1 MNGEDTQTASL
12 ADRATGTRVSHS
24 RNWQLM
30 AIGLVLAG
38 LVYLLAPVLTPFAI
52 AALLAYLGDPLVDRL
67 QGRRVSRTLAVVL
80 VFGLMILGF
89 VAAVLLLVPM
99 IESQISRLVERLP
112 AYLAWAQEVALPWL
126 EARSGLAVAD
136 FDPSRI
142 VELIKGSWQEA
153 GGFAATI
160 LGGLSRSGF
169 TILLWLTNLLLIPV
183 VTFYLLRDWDGLV
196 QRVRDLLPRSI
207 EPVVSQLA
215 HQSDTVLSAFLRGQL
230 LVMISLGAIYS
241 IGLSLVGIEL
251 ALLIGMLAGLVSFIP
266 YLGAIVGVSAGLI
279 AALLQFGDWWH
290 VALVLAVFGAGQAIE
305 SFVLTP
311 WLVGDRIGLHPVA
324 VIFSIMAGGHLF
336 GFLGVLLAL
345 PVAAVVMVVLRHA
358 HEQYTGSDLYRQ
370 SEAPAGGRT
379 PTGGGE

>member
-1 MNGEDTQTASL
+1 MSD
-12 ADRATGTRVSHS
+12 S
-24 RNWQLM
+24 RKWQMM

-38 LVYLLAPVLTPFAI
+38 LIYLLAPVLTPFAI

-67 QGRRVSRTLAVVL
+67 QGQRVSRTLAVVL
-80 VFGLMILGF
+80 VFGLMTLGF

-99 IESQISRLVERLP
+99 IESQIGRFVERLP
-112 AYLAWAQEVALPWL
+112 VYVAWAQEVMLPWL

-136 FDPSRI
+136 FDASRI
-142 VELIKGSWQEA
+142 VELVKGYWQEA
-153 GGFAATI
+153 GGFAATV
-160 LGGLSRSGF
+160 LGGLSRSGL

-183 VTFYLLRDWDGLV
+183 VTFYLLRDWDEVV

-215 HQSDTVLSAFLRGQL
+215 RQSDTVLSAFLRGQL
-230 LVMISLGAIYS
+230 LVMISLGAIYA

-251 ALLIGMLAGLVSFIP
+251 ALLIGMLAGIVSFIP
-266 YLGAIVGVSAGLI
+266 YLGAIVGVSAGLV
-279 AALLQFGDWWH
+279 AALVQFGDWWH

-305 SFVLTP
+305 SFLLTP

-345 PVAAVVMVVLRHA
+345 PVAAVVMVVLRYA
-358 HEQYTGSDLYRQ
+358 HEQYTGSDLYGRPVVPADDSGAAQ
-370 SEAPAGGRT
+370 SGDPEVLHK
-379 PTGGGE
+379 E